1 MYSYQT
7 HAPNRCD
14 PSFTISM
21 ISSLDR
27 VRESVQSLCN
37 SGGFTGCQVQNP
49 LWFLTSSEGKPQAEV
64 IGAIKNGWP
73 DDPVHG
79 TAAVH
84 EKWACAICPRA
95 YFSTP
100 PAGGSRNTRRLGGLP
115 EWLRAVSLQTVSD
128 QQTLSPQGRQG
139 GAVYQTYQLQTCDSC
154 MPRLFTII
162 TEDLR
167 EVFTCQQFACM
178 WFI

>member
-7 HAPNRCD
+7 QAPNSSD
-14 PSFTISM
+14 PSFSFGM
-21 ISSLDR
+21 ISSLER
-27 VRESVQSLCN
+27 VRETVQSLCN
-37 SGGFTGCQVQNP
+37 SGGFTGRQVRNP
-49 LWFLTSSEGKPQAEV
+49 LWFLTSSERKPQAEV
-64 IGAIKNGWP
+64 IGAIINGWL

-84 EKWACAICPRA
+84 EKLAFAICPRA

-139 GAVYQTYQLQTCDSC
+139 GAAYQAYQLQTCDSC

-162 TEDLR
+162 TEGLR
-167 EVFTCQQFACM
+167 EVFMCQQFACM